1 MDNQHEY
8 RISLSDG
15 QKRKL
20 RLAYK
25 RRKPVTIGLTNKAIS
40 SGGGEKIL
48 LSTDQYKAV
57 KKAVKNKTGI
67 RLIMGF
73 EQLLKNKQGGLL
85 EEMLKFIEKTVPGG
99 KKIISPLVRKQV
111 APLLKNQFIPWL
123 KNLIDNELDTVI
135 DGAGLK
141 KRMNR
146 KLDSLL
152 KNQ

>member
-1 MDNQHEY
+1 
-8 RISLSDG
+8 
-15 QKRKL
+15 
-20 RLAYK
+20 
-25 RRKPVTIGLTNKAIS
+25 
-40 SGGGEKIL
+40 
-48 LSTDQYKAV
+48 
-57 KKAVKNKTGI
+57 
-67 RLIMGF
+67 MGF

-141 KRMNR
+141 RRMNR

-152 KNQ
+152 KPITPVSLGQIEQIAEYLDLYKFRGVFMRQLLPDEAHEIECGILNLGDL